1 MTTYGRGTESYRAPE
16 LIRETATVTK
26 SSDIWALGCI
36 IYALAFQKKAFESD
50 FYVFECITQG
60 RLKLEFPKLDT
71 SERRWAY
78 LRELIQRSLEIDWW
92 KRPGAADILSLMD
105 SLSNEK
111 MSDSL
116 LTDENASSEFEE
128 KSVLE
133 ENDEAWEYVT
143 WRRFWYNPSLS
154 S

>member
-1 MTTYGRGTESYRAPE
+1 M
-16 LIRETATVTK
+16 
-26 SSDIWALGCI
+26 
-36 IYALAFQKKAFESD
+36 
-50 FYVFECITQG
+50 
-60 RLKLEFPKLDT
+60 KLEFTKLDT
-71 SERRWAY
+71 SERRRAY

-133 ENDEAWEYVT
+133 ENDEDM
-143 WRRFWYNPSLS
+143 
-154 S
+154 